1 MVLFGFLWSD
11 AGGFGFLLTLLLFS
25 IWCFIIFFNKIVP
38 YILKISLKNSF
49 IIQLN
54 VNICWNKP
62 IKCLNRFKYI
72 KLGYMDK
79 DRDNMYVYDNKIK
92 KPRDKFEKK
101 KSRGTKSLTNQKSST
116 KVFLIFEVRWRH
128 K

>member
-25 IWCFIIFFNKIVP
+25 IWCFFFNKIVY
-38 YILKISLKNSF
+38 YILKISLRNLF
-49 IIQLN
+49 VIQLN
-54 VNICWNKP
+54 VNTCWNKS

-79 DRDNMYVYDNKIK
+79 DRDNIYVYDNKIK
-92 KPRDKFEKK
+92 K
-101 KSRGTKSLTNQKSST
+101 
-116 KVFLIFEVRWRH
+116 
-128 K
+128 